1 MKPLVIGC
9 GNPDRGDDAAG
20 LLVARRLR
28 EMGFEA
34 AEHTGAAT
42 DLIELWRSAGAVIVV
57 DAVVT
62 GAAPGAIHCWPTPEA
77 FLEVHSPRS
86 STHLWGLAEAIRLA
100 AALGRLPRELIIC
113 GIEGVRFGFGEG
125 PGPEVAAAIDELARR
140 IARRLSQAGV
150 GRSALP

>member
-9 GNPDRGDDAAG
+9 GNLDRGDDAAG

-42 DLIELWRSAGAVIVV
+42 DLIELWRSAGAVIVI
-57 DAVVT
+57 DAVMT
-62 GAAPGAIHCWPTPEA
+62 GAAAPGAIHCWPTPEA
-77 FLEVHSPRS
+77 FLAGQSPRG
-86 STHLWGLAEAIRLA
+86 STHLWGLADAIRLA
-100 AALGRLPRELIIC
+100 AALGRLPQELVIY
-113 GIEGVRFGFGEG
+113 GIEGGRFGLGDA

-140 IARRLSQAGV
+140 IARRLI
-150 GRSALP
+150 R